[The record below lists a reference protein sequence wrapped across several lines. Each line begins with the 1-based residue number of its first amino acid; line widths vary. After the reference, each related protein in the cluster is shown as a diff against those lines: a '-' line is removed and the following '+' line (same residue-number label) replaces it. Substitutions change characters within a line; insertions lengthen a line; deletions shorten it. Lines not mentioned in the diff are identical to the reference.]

1 MTKYRI
7 WDKFNK
13 EFIDLEHTDRNL
25 SIDPISGKVMET
37 EISTGELDNYLLD
50 WLVPVVF
57 TGLHD
62 KHGKELYEGDVL
74 RVTEYSGDEL
84 FGYNSPVEFIDS
96 GYLVTEPNGTQV
108 PLACFHNQDNAV
120 NPLIEIEITGNIYEN
135 PELLEESE

>member
-37 EISTGELDNYLLD
+37 EISTGELDNYLSD

-62 KHGKELYEGDVL
+62 KHGKEIYEDDFLKSKHGQIGRVYYFCDSYLIHWIKENYESNL
-74 RVTEYSGDEL
+74 RKCTDCEV
-84 FGYNSPVEFIDS
+84 V
-96 GYLVTEPNGTQV
+96 
-108 PLACFHNQDNAV
+108 
-120 NPLIEIEITGNIYEN
+120 GNIYEN
-135 PELLEESE
+135 PELLDNHK